1 MSSSIPGLDILNSV
15 VNAVDKEEAE
25 KNARSLVKQF
35 EARDSNTLT
44 LLKQWSKFYLDGTTN
59 EKGEKNSG
67 PIRNAFN
74 NSSYQNLLG
83 EGSYFQKLRKII
95 SDLANK
101 NTPST
106 PSVAPD
112 MVSSL
117 LSRQG
122 TPSSISSSSTSVTQ
136 AGTSSNAA
144 MKNYYNSTSAIQRQY
159 YWCGSRNAF
168 IAVEEACDGIPSEY
182 QLQELESRF
191 ERIQKSK
198 ELLRRIEDAKNTP
211 IVNKAITSQI
221 AGKTAILPA
230 KQTQY
235 QQMQQMQQMQNQQYS
250 VFDQEPMDT
259 DGYLGSIPTPKS
271 LR

>member
-1 MSSSIPGLDILNSV
+1 MSIPGLDVLNRV
-15 VNAVDKEEAE
+15 LNAVDKEEAE
-25 KNARSLVKQF
+25 RNARDLVKKI
-35 EARDSNTLT
+35 EAGDQTTRALA
-44 LLKQWSKFYLDGTTN
+44 KRWAQAYLDGTTKDAEGN
-59 EKGEKNSG
+59 PSG
-67 PIRNAFN
+67 PVRQAFID
-74 NSSYQNLLG
+74 SSY
-83 EGSYFQKLRKII
+83 SKIFKDVKDYFNQLRKII

-106 PSVAPD
+106 PSVTPD
-112 MVSSL
+112 MLSSL
-117 LSRQG
+117 ISQNR
-122 TPSSISSSSTSVTQ
+122 TTTSTSSGSTSVTQ
-136 AGTSSNAA
+136 AGTSTNTA

-191 ERIQKSK
+191 DRIQKSK

-221 AGKTAILPA
+221 AGKTAILPP

-235 QQMQQMQQMQNQQYS
+235 QQMQQMQQIQYNAPQS
-250 VFDQEPMDT
+250 SSFSSFSFE
-259 DGYLGSIPTPKS
+259 
-271 LR
+271 